1 MLMRTSCSL
10 VVLASFFLAPLTL
23 DAYCFPL
30 AALNCLNDLTVFVT
44 GLLGPGTTLG
54 VPPQVSLELTFP
66 LVVSIKTRN
75 FSQYSYLV
83 ILRVEKLQLK
93 QVIITCQPCSM
104 YRAG

>member
-23 DAYCFPL
+23 DAHCFPL
-30 AALNCLNDLTVFVT
+30 AVLNCSKDLTVFDWLQVSVT

-54 VPPQVSLELTFP
+54 VPPEVLLELTFP
-66 LVVSIKTRN
+66 LVISIKTIN

-83 ILRVEKLQLK
+83 SL
-93 QVIITCQPCSM
+93 
-104 YRAG
+104 